1 MGEGGGEE
9 GLKGTELGGG
19 GGIKGTELDLYR

>member
-19 GGIKGTELDLYR
+19 GIKGTELDLYR